1 MTAPVSLASPILTL
15 ATVRRSRRVLVLLHL
30 PMAGFLVLVCLTGL
44 GVDPADPHGVLDA
57 FIAAAIGAVQLIL
70 SMRTADARSGTE
82 RFALYAAIV
91 VLAAVPVLW
100 VDARWQAVAW
110 FVSASGAMVFTGA
123 ARIVAFLAPVLGSA
137 ATAIVAQSEYGAT
150 LVSFT
155 VAYEIAIFM
164 LGAGCLVGAT
174 RVVQVV
180 SELSASRAA
189 LADLAS
195 RAERQRAGRD
205 LHDTLGQGL
214 SAVSIK
220 GDLALALLTAR
231 PDDAAR
237 EIAEIAA
244 IAKGAADE
252 LDAVALD
259 QQNVSLAD
267 EISRAVAFLRTAGVS
282 TDVEDERRGLDPLTD
297 RLFGWAVRE
306 AASNLLQ
313 HSDATWCRVI
323 RRRVGSMAH
332 LEIVNDGV
340 RRQSGRLGG
349 LAGLAERARAL
360 NGTVEAGRVDR
371 DKFRVRVI
379 VPRAG
384 P

>member
-1 MTAPVSLASPILTL
+1 VTAPVSLASPILTL

-70 SMRTADARSGTE
+70 SMRTADARSGT
-82 RFALYAAIV
+82 ALYAAIV
-91 VLAAVPVLW
+91 VLAAVPALW
-100 VDARWQAVAW
+100 VDLRWQAVAW

-244 IAKGAADE
+244 IAKDAAHE

-259 QQNVSLAD
+259 RQNVSLAD

-323 RRRVGSMAH
+323 RRRVGSTAH

-360 NGTVEAGRVDR
+360 NGTVEAGPVDR